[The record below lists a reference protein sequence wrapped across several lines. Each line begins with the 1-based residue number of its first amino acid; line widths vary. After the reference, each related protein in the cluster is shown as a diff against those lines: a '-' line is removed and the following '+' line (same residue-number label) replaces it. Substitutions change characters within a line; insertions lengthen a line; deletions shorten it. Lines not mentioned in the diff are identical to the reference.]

1 MRRNGDRKSL
11 GTASAVLKR
20 LRDDGSERSI
30 ASSDDDLPG
39 RIDIGSVDGRLSS
52 PDLLDEVSDTDF
64 VKAVNEGK
72 TIAAGESG
80 LH

>member
-1 MRRNGDRKSL
+1 MRRNSDRKSL

-20 LRDDGSERSI
+20 LRDDGSERSN

-52 PDLLDEVSDTDF
+52 LDLLDEVSDTDF